1 MLLRRPVLVLA
12 LTTTLCSG
20 LIGTSC
26 VDSPP
31 EPPLQVQLFKRG
43 GSPVALASGDD
54 LTPGDELYLKVMAH
68 RALYLY
74 VISEDAAGE
83 RRVIFPCRTWS
94 RSRALG
100 AGRLYRLPP
109 PLLGR
114 ETFWPVGS
122 VTSRERLRV
131 IASVRSLDLL
141 ESTVTAA
148 ENDPPCA
155 APVTD
160 ATSREID
167 ELLRRRN
174 QEVSIST
181 YELRGTASHG

>member
-1 MLLRRPVLVLA
+1 VLLRRPVPVLA
-12 LTTTLCSG
+12 LAATLCSG
-20 LIGTSC
+20 LIGASC
-26 VDSPP
+26 ADSTA
-31 EPPLQVQLFKRG
+31 ELPLQVQLFKRG
-43 GSPVALASGDD
+43 GSPVALVSGDD
-54 LTPGDELYLKVMAH
+54 LSPGDELYLKVTAH

-83 RRVIFPCRTWS
+83 RRLIFPCRTWS

-131 IASVRSLDLL
+131 IASVRALELL
-141 ESTVTAA
+141 ESTVAAA

-155 APVTD
+155 APITD
-160 ATSREID
+160 ETSRRID
-167 ELLRRRN
+167 GLLRRRE

-181 YELRGTASHG
+181 YELRGTGSHG